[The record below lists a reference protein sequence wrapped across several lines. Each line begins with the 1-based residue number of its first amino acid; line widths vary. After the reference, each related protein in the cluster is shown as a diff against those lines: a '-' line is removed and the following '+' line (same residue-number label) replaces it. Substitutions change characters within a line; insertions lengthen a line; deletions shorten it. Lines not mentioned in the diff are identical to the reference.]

1 MQKML
6 GFFGAG
12 EGDPEC
18 SGQSCEDGVL
28 ANLQSSCKLF
38 NIICMKTTAKLL
50 RILLLSIEIIY

>member
-12 EGDPEC
+12 GGDPEC
-18 SGQSCEDGVL
+18 SGQSCEDVVL

-38 NIICMKTTAKLL
+38 NIICIKTTAKLV
-50 RILLLSIEIIY
+50 RILSLSIENIY